1 MDNNHAFQSSKFL
14 RALLVLFFMT
24 VSVQW
29 TFAQLDLNMSRTTL
43 GTVIEQ
49 IKTQSKYQFFY
60 DDKLA
65 ATAVEKVNVKNASIE
80 DALTAILKGKNISF
94 KVEDNIVYLSE
105 KSQSGQE
112 GAQQGKERTITGQVS
127 DDMGPLIGVN
137 VLVKGTSVGCITDFD
152 GNFTLTTTEA
162 NPVIQFSYVGYKTQE
177 IAAKEQSVINL
188 MMESDSQLV
197 EEVVVTALGIKRA
210 TKALSYNV
218 QEIKSDELTRVK
230 DANLVNSLSGKV
242 AGVTINAS
250 SSGVGG
256 ASKVVMRGT
265 KGIDQ
270 SSNALYVIDGV
281 PMFNLSG
288 EGGQE
293 FDSKGSSEA
302 IADINPEDIESMSV
316 LTGAAAAALYGSH
329 AANGAI
335 VITTKK
341 GKEGRLSLTVS
352 QNTEFL
358 RPFVTPNFQNSYG
371 TGDLLSSAGSVEK
384 SWGNKLNPSNYMGY
398 DPIND
403 FLRTG
408 VVATET
414 VSLSTGTEKNQTYF
428 SASAVNSVGMVPNND
443 YDRYNFTF
451 RNTTSFLN
459 DKMTLDVSAS
469 YIKQKDQN
477 MVNQGTY
484 SNPLVT
490 AYLFPRGDDWNE
502 IKMYERWD
510 TSRNIYTQYW
520 PQGIDTFT
528 GQNPYWIAYRNL
540 RENNKDRYML
550 SGSLSYKILDWLSV
564 SGRVRVDN
572 SASTYTEKL
581 YATSN
586 TTLAEGSNN
595 GLYGISNTNDKQ
607 TYADIMLNINKN
619 FGENLT
625 FQANIGASLSD
636 MQQDVLQNRGPISED
651 GIPTSNTT
659 LAEGSNN
666 GLYGISNTNDKQTYA
681 DIMLNINKN
690 FGENLTFQANIGA
703 SLSDMQQDV
712 LQNRG
717 PISEDGI
724 PNVFNVFQLDDSKT
738 KRTQSGFHDQT
749 QSVFASLELG
759 YKSTYYLTLTGRSD
773 WPSQLAGPNSTQ
785 SAFLYP
791 SVGGS
796 VILSELLKLPQQ
808 ISFLKVRGSFAS
820 VGLPFPRFLANPTY
834 SWDNSNKVWQSK
846 RNYPMYNLKP
856 ERTDSWEVGLTARF
870 LNHFNLDLALYTT
883 KTYNQTFDPKISVS
897 SGYSTLYVQTGSV
910 RNKGIELGLGY
921 SNEWGKFKWSSNY
934 VFSTN
939 KNEILE
945 LLENYVH
952 PETGTVITKERLD
965 VGGMGQ
971 ARFILKKGGSLGD
984 LYSTADLQRDSNGNI
999 LVDQNG
1005 SVTANYNAEDIK
1017 LGSVFAKCNMS
1028 WRNDFSWKN
1037 LNFGFMLSARIGGIV
1052 YSATQA
1058 AMDMYGVSESTEIAR
1073 NQGGVYVNGTD
1084 LVNAQKWYT
1093 TIGSQSGIPQYYT
1106 YSATNLRL
1114 QEASVGYTI
1123 PRDKLWNVADV
1134 TVSLVGRNLLMLYCK
1149 APFDPEAVAST
1160 GNYYQGIDNFM
1171 TPSARSLG
1179 FNVRFKF

>member
-1 MDNNHAFQSSKFL
+1 MNNNHAFQSSKFL
-14 RALLVLFFMT
+14 RTLLVLFFMA

-29 TFAQLDLNMSRTTL
+29 TFAQLNLNVSRTTL

-49 IKTQSKYQFFY
+49 IKSQSKYQFFY

-65 ATAVEKVNVKNASIE
+65 TVTVESVKVKNASIE
-80 DALTAILKGKNISF
+80 DALNAILKGKDISF

-105 KSQSGQE
+105 KSATPQE
-112 GAQQGKERTITGQVS
+112 GNQQGKERTITGVVS

-162 NPVIQFSYVGYKTQE
+162 NPVIQFSYIGYKPQE
-177 IAAKEQSVINL
+177 IAVKGSGPINL
-188 MMESDSQLV
+188 LMETDSQLI

-358 RPFVTPNFQNSYG
+358 RPFVTPKFQNSYG
-371 TGDLLSSAGSVEK
+371 TGDLLSSSGSVER
-384 SWGNKLNPSNYMGY
+384 SWGNKLNSSNYMGY
-398 DPIND
+398 DPISD

-502 IKMYERWD
+502 VKMYERWD

-528 GQNPYWIAYRNL
+528 GQNPYWIAYRNM

-550 SGSLSYKILDWLSV
+550 SASLSYQILDWLSV

-572 SASTYTEKL
+572 SNSTYTEKL

-586 TTLAEGSNN
+586 TTLTEGSNN
-595 GLYGISNTNDKQ
+595 GLYGISTTADKQ

-619 FGENLT
+619 FGED
-625 FQANIGASLSD
+625 F
-636 MQQDVLQNRGPISED
+636 
-651 GIPTSNTT
+651 T
-659 LAEGSNN
+659 L
-666 GLYGISNTNDKQTYA
+666 
-681 DIMLNINKN
+681 
-690 FGENLTFQANIGA
+690 QANIGA

-749 QSVFASLELG
+749 QSVFASVELG

-796 VILSELLKLPQQ
+796 VILSELLKLPEQ

-870 LNHFNLDLALYTT
+870 LKHFNLDLALYTT

-910 RNKGIELGLGY
+910 RNKGVELGLGY
-921 SNEWGKFKWSSNY
+921 SNEWGKFKWSTNY

-952 PETGTVITKERLD
+952 PETGAVITKERLD

-1052 YSATQA
+1052 YSATEA
-1058 AMDMYGVSESTEIAR
+1058 AMDMYGVSESTETAR
-1073 NQGGVYVNGTD
+1073 NQGGVLVNGTD

-1114 QEASVGYTI
+1114 QEASIGYTI
-1123 PRDKLWNVADV
+1123 PRNKLWNVADV

>member
-1 MDNNHAFQSSKFL
+1 MNNNHAFQSSKFL

-29 TFAQLDLNMSRTTL
+29 TFAQLNLNVSRTTL

-49 IKTQSKYQFFY
+49 IKSQSKYQFFY

-65 ATAVEKVNVKNASIE
+65 TMAVENVKVKNASIE
-80 DALTAILKGKNISF
+80 DALNAILKGKNISF

-105 KSQSGQE
+105 KSAAPQE
-112 GAQQGKERTITGQVS
+112 GNQQGKERTITGQVS

-137 VLVKGTSVGCITDFD
+137 VLIKGTSIGCITDLD

-162 NPVIQFSYVGYKTQE
+162 NPVVQFSYVGYKTQE
-177 IAAKEQSVINL
+177 IAAKGQGAINVML
-188 MMESDSQLV
+188 ESDSQLV

-358 RPFVTPNFQNSYG
+358 RPFVTPKFQNSYG
-371 TGDLLSSAGSVEK
+371 TGDLLSSSGSVER
-384 SWGNKLNPSNYMGY
+384 SWGNKLNSSNYMGY
-398 DPIND
+398 DPISD

-502 IKMYERWD
+502 VKMYERWD

-550 SGSLSYKILDWLSV
+550 SASLNYKILDWLSV

-572 SASTYTEKL
+572 SNSTYTEKL

-586 TTLAEGSNN
+586 TTLTEGSNN
-595 GLYGISNTNDKQ
+595 GLYGISTTADKQ
-607 TYADIMLNINKN
+607 TYADLMLNINKN
-619 FGENLT
+619 FGENFTL
-625 FQANIGASLSD
+625 QANIGASLSD
-636 MQQDVLQNRGPISED
+636 MQQN
-651 GIPTSNTT
+651 
-659 LAEGSNN
+659 
-666 GLYGISNTNDKQTYA
+666 
-681 DIMLNINKN
+681 
-690 FGENLTFQANIGA
+690 
-703 SLSDMQQDV
+703 V

-724 PNVFNVFQLDDSKT
+724 PNVFNVFQLDDTKT

-749 QSVFASLELG
+749 QSLFASVELG

-796 VILSELLKLPQQ
+796 VILSELLKLPEQ

-952 PETGTVITKERLD
+952 PETGAIITKERLD

-1005 SVTANYNAEDIK
+1005 NVTANYNAEDIK

-1037 LNFGFMLSARIGGIV
+1037 LDFGFMLSARIGGIV

-1058 AMDMYGVSESTEIAR
+1058 AMDMYGVSESTAMAR
-1073 NQGGVYVNGTD
+1073 DQGGVWVNGTD
-1084 LVNAQKWYT
+1084 KVNAQKWFA

-1114 QEASVGYTI
+1114 QEARIGYTI
-1123 PRDKLWNVADV
+1123 PKAKLWNVADV

>member
-1 MDNNHAFQSSKFL
+1 MFTDNNHAFQSSKFL

-651 GIPTSNTT
+651 GIP
-659 LAEGSNN
+659 
-666 GLYGISNTNDKQTYA
+666 
-681 DIMLNINKN
+681 
-690 FGENLTFQANIGA
+690 
-703 SLSDMQQDV
+703 
-712 LQNRG
+712 
-717 PISEDGI
+717 
-724 PNVFNVFQLDDSKT
+724 NVFNVFQLDDSKT

-910 RNKGIELGLGY
+910 RNKGVELGLGY

>member
-1 MDNNHAFQSSKFL
+1 MNNNHAFQSSKFL

-29 TFAQLDLNMSRTTL
+29 TFAQLNLNVSRTTL

-49 IKTQSKYQFFY
+49 IKSQSKYQFFY

-65 ATAVEKVNVKNASIE
+65 TMAVENVKVKNASIE
-80 DALTAILKGKNISF
+80 DALNAILKGKNISF

-105 KSQSGQE
+105 KSAAPQE
-112 GAQQGKERTITGQVS
+112 GNQQGKERTITGQVS

-137 VLVKGTSVGCITDFD
+137 VLIKGTSIGCITDLD

-162 NPVIQFSYVGYKTQE
+162 NPVVQFSYVGYKTQE
-177 IAAKEQSVINL
+177 IAAKGQGVINVML
-188 MMESDSQLV
+188 ESDSQLV

-316 LTGAAAAALYGSH
+316 LTGAAALYGSH

-358 RPFVTPNFQNSYG
+358 RPFVTPKFQNSYG
-371 TGDLLSSAGSVEK
+371 TGDLLSSSGSVER
-384 SWGNKLNPSNYMGY
+384 SWGNKLNSSNYMGY
-398 DPIND
+398 DPISD

-502 IKMYERWD
+502 VKMYERWD

-550 SGSLSYKILDWLSV
+550 SASLNYKILDWLSV

-572 SASTYTEKL
+572 SNSTYTEKL

-586 TTLAEGSNN
+586 TTLTEGSNN
-595 GLYGISNTNDKQ
+595 GLYGISTTADKQ
-607 TYADIMLNINKN
+607 TYADLMLNINKN
-619 FGENLT
+619 FGENFTL
-625 FQANIGASLSD
+625 QANIGASLSD
-636 MQQDVLQNRGPISED
+636 MQQN
-651 GIPTSNTT
+651 
-659 LAEGSNN
+659 
-666 GLYGISNTNDKQTYA
+666 
-681 DIMLNINKN
+681 
-690 FGENLTFQANIGA
+690 
-703 SLSDMQQDV
+703 V

-724 PNVFNVFQLDDSKT
+724 PNVFNVFQLDDTKT

-749 QSVFASLELG
+749 QSLFASVELG

-796 VILSELLKLPQQ
+796 VILSELLKLPEQ

-952 PETGTVITKERLD
+952 PETGAIITKERLD

-1005 SVTANYNAEDIK
+1005 NVTANYNAEDIK

-1037 LNFGFMLSARIGGIV
+1037 LDFGFMLSARIGGIV

-1058 AMDMYGVSESTEIAR
+1058 AMDMYGVSESTAMAR
-1073 NQGGVYVNGTD
+1073 DQSGVWVNGTD
-1084 LVNAQKWYT
+1084 KVNAQKWYT

-1114 QEASVGYTI
+1114 QEARIGYTI
-1123 PRDKLWNVADV
+1123 PKAKLWNVADV

>member
-29 TFAQLDLNMSRTTL
+29 TFAQLNLNMSRTTL

-65 ATAVEKVNVKNASIE
+65 ATTVEKVDVKNASIE

-112 GAQQGKERTITGQVS
+112 STQQGKERTITGQVS

-651 GIPTSNTT
+651 GIP
-659 LAEGSNN
+659 
-666 GLYGISNTNDKQTYA
+666 
-681 DIMLNINKN
+681 
-690 FGENLTFQANIGA
+690 
-703 SLSDMQQDV
+703 
-712 LQNRG
+712 
-717 PISEDGI
+717 
-724 PNVFNVFQLDDSKT
+724 NVFNVFQLDDSKT

-820 VGLPFPRFLANPTY
+820 VGLPFPCFLANPTY

>member
-29 TFAQLDLNMSRTTL
+29 TFAQLNLNMSRTTL

-65 ATAVEKVNVKNASIE
+65 ATTVEKVDVKNASIE

-112 GAQQGKERTITGQVS
+112 STQQGKERTITGQVS

-651 GIPTSNTT
+651 GIP
-659 LAEGSNN
+659 
-666 GLYGISNTNDKQTYA
+666 
-681 DIMLNINKN
+681 
-690 FGENLTFQANIGA
+690 
-703 SLSDMQQDV
+703 
-712 LQNRG
+712 
-717 PISEDGI
+717 
-724 PNVFNVFQLDDSKT
+724 NVFNVFQLDDSKT

-910 RNKGIELGLGY
+910 RNKGVELGLGY

>member
-137 VLVKGTSVGCITDFD
+137 VLVKGTSVGCITDSD

-256 ASKVVMRGT
+256 VSKVVMRGT

-581 YATSN
+581 YA
-586 TTLAEGSNN
+586 
-595 GLYGISNTNDKQ
+595 
-607 TYADIMLNINKN
+607 
-619 FGENLT
+619 
-625 FQANIGASLSD
+625 
-636 MQQDVLQNRGPISED
+636 
-651 GIPTSNTT
+651 TSNTT

>member
-371 TGDLLSSAGSVEK
+371 TGDLLSSVGSVEK

-581 YATSN
+581 YA
-586 TTLAEGSNN
+586 
-595 GLYGISNTNDKQ
+595 
-607 TYADIMLNINKN
+607 
-619 FGENLT
+619 
-625 FQANIGASLSD
+625 
-636 MQQDVLQNRGPISED
+636 
-651 GIPTSNTT
+651 TSNTT

>member
-1 MDNNHAFQSSKFL
+1 MKDNHAFQSSTFM
-14 RALLVLFFMT
+14 RALLVLLFMA

-29 TFAQLDLNMSRTTL
+29 GFAQLNLNVSRATL

-49 IKTQSKYQFFY
+49 IKSQSKYQFFC

-65 ATAVEKVNVKNASIE
+65 ALSVENVKVKDASIE
-80 DALTAILKGKNISF
+80 DALNAILKGKNISY

-105 KSQSGQE
+105 KIASQQE
-112 GAQQGKERTITGQVS
+112 GNQQGKERTITGVVS

-137 VLVKGTSVGCITDFD
+137 VLVKGSSNGCITDLD

-162 NPVIQFSYVGYKTQE
+162 NPVIVLSYIGYKSQE
-177 IAAKEQSVINL
+177 IAVKGSEPINV
-188 MMESDSQLV
+188 MMENDTQMI

-218 QEIKSDELTRVK
+218 QEVKSDELTRVK

-341 GKEGRLSLTVS
+341 GKEGRLSVTVS

-358 RPFVTPNFQNSYG
+358 RPFVTPKFQNSYG
-371 TGDLLSSAGSVEK
+371 TGDLMASSGSVER
-384 SWGNKLNPSNYMGY
+384 SWGNKLNSSNYMGFN
-398 DPIND
+398 PIND

-428 SASAVNSVGMVPNND
+428 SASAVNSAGMVPNND

-502 IKMYERWD
+502 VKMYERWD

-550 SGSLSYKILDWLSV
+550 SGSLNYKILDWLSV
-564 SGRVRVDN
+564 AGRIRVDN
-572 SASTYTEKL
+572 SNSTYTEKL

-586 TTLAEGSNN
+586 TTLTEGSNN
-595 GLYGISNTNDKQ
+595 GLYGISTTADRQ
-607 TYADIMLNINKN
+607 TYADFMVNINKN
-619 FGENLT
+619 FGED
-625 FQANIGASLSD
+625 FS
-636 MQQDVLQNRGPISED
+636 
-651 GIPTSNTT
+651 
-659 LAEGSNN
+659 
-666 GLYGISNTNDKQTYA
+666 
-681 DIMLNINKN
+681 
-690 FGENLTFQANIGA
+690 FQANIGA

-749 QSVFASLELG
+749 QSLFASVELG
-759 YKSTYYLTLTGRSD
+759 YKSIYYLTLTGRSD

-796 VILSELLKLPQQ
+796 VILSELLKLPEQ

-870 LNHFNLDLALYTT
+870 LKHFNLDLALYTT

-910 RNKGIELGLGY
+910 QNKGIELGLGY

-934 VFSTN
+934 VFSANDN
-939 KNEILE
+939 KILE

-952 PETGTVITKERLD
+952 PETGAIITKERLD

-984 LYSTADLQRDSNGNI
+984 LYSTADLQRDNNGNVM
-999 LVDQNG
+999 VDQNG

-1058 AMDMYGVSESTEIAR
+1058 AMDMYGVSASTEAAR
-1073 NQGGVYVNGTD
+1073 DNGGVWVNGSD
-1084 LVNAQKWYT
+1084 KVNAQKWYT

-1114 QEASVGYTI
+1114 QEASIGYTI
-1123 PRDKLWNVADV
+1123 PKDKLWNVADV
-1134 TVSLVGRNLLMLYCK
+1134 TVSLVGRNLWMIYCK

>member
-1 MDNNHAFQSSKFL
+1 MNNNHAFQSSKFL

-29 TFAQLDLNMSRTTL
+29 TFAQLNLNVSRTTL

-49 IKTQSKYQFFY
+49 IKSQSKYQFFY

-65 ATAVEKVNVKNASIE
+65 TMAVENVKVKNASIE
-80 DALTAILKGKNISF
+80 DALNAILKGKNISF

-105 KSQSGQE
+105 KSAAPQE
-112 GAQQGKERTITGQVS
+112 GNQQGKERTITGQVS

-137 VLVKGTSVGCITDFD
+137 VLIKGTSIGCITDLD

-162 NPVIQFSYVGYKTQE
+162 NPVVQFSYVGYKTQE
-177 IAAKEQSVINL
+177 IAAKGQGAINVML
-188 MMESDSQLV
+188 ESDSQLV

-358 RPFVTPNFQNSYG
+358 RPFVTPKFQNSYG
-371 TGDLLSSAGSVEK
+371 TGDLLSSSGSVER
-384 SWGNKLNPSNYMGY
+384 SWGNKLNSSNYMGY
-398 DPIND
+398 DPISD

-502 IKMYERWD
+502 VKMYERWD

-550 SGSLSYKILDWLSV
+550 SASLNYKILDWLSV

-572 SASTYTEKL
+572 SNSTYTEKL

-586 TTLAEGSNN
+586 TTLTEGSNN
-595 GLYGISNTNDKQ
+595 GLYGISTTADKQ
-607 TYADIMLNINKN
+607 TYADLMLNINKN
-619 FGENLT
+619 FGENFTL
-625 FQANIGASLSD
+625 QANIGASLSD
-636 MQQDVLQNRGPISED
+636 MQQN
-651 GIPTSNTT
+651 
-659 LAEGSNN
+659 
-666 GLYGISNTNDKQTYA
+666 
-681 DIMLNINKN
+681 
-690 FGENLTFQANIGA
+690 
-703 SLSDMQQDV
+703 V

-724 PNVFNVFQLDDSKT
+724 PNVFNVFQLDDTKT

-749 QSVFASLELG
+749 QSLFASVELG

-796 VILSELLKLPQQ
+796 VILSELLKLPEQ

-952 PETGTVITKERLD
+952 PETGAIITKERLD

-1005 SVTANYNAEDIK
+1005 NVTANYNAEDIK

-1037 LNFGFMLSARIGGIV
+1037 LDFGFMLSARIGGIV

-1058 AMDMYGVSESTEIAR
+1058 AMDMYGVSESTAMAR
-1073 NQGGVYVNGTD
+1073 DQSGVWVNGTD
-1084 LVNAQKWYT
+1084 KVNAQKWYT

-1114 QEASVGYTI
+1114 QEARIGYTI
-1123 PRDKLWNVADV
+1123 PKAKLWNVADV

>member
-651 GIPTSNTT
+651 GIP
-659 LAEGSNN
+659 
-666 GLYGISNTNDKQTYA
+666 
-681 DIMLNINKN
+681 
-690 FGENLTFQANIGA
+690 
-703 SLSDMQQDV
+703 
-712 LQNRG
+712 
-717 PISEDGI
+717 
-724 PNVFNVFQLDDSKT
+724 NVFNVFQLDDSKT

-796 VILSELLKLPQQ
+796 VILSELLKLPKQ

>member
-1 MDNNHAFQSSKFL
+1 MKDNHAFQSSTFM
-14 RALLVLFFMT
+14 RALLVLLFMA

-29 TFAQLDLNMSRTTL
+29 GFAQLNLNVSRATL

-49 IKTQSKYQFFY
+49 IKSQSKYQFFC

-65 ATAVEKVNVKNASIE
+65 ALSVENVKVKDASIE
-80 DALTAILKGKNISF
+80 DALNVILNGKNISY

-105 KSQSGQE
+105 KTAAPQE
-112 GAQQGKERTITGQVS
+112 GNQQGKMRTVTGVVS

-137 VLVKGTSVGCITDFD
+137 VLIKGTSEGCITDLD
-152 GNFTLTTTEA
+152 GNFTLTTTDA
-162 NPVIQFSYVGYKTQE
+162 NPVIQFSYIGYKSQEVAVTGSAPLNVMMQSDTQM
-177 IAAKEQSVINL
+177 I
-188 MMESDSQLV
+188 

-218 QEIKSDELTRVK
+218 QEVKSDELTRVK

-341 GKEGRLSLTVS
+341 GKEGRLSVTVS

-358 RPFVTPNFQNSYG
+358 RPFVTPKFQNSYG
-371 TGDLLSSAGSVEK
+371 TGDLLSGAGSVER
-384 SWGNKLNPSNYMGY
+384 SWGNKLNSSNYMGF
-398 DPIND
+398 DPISD

-414 VSLSTGTEKNQTYF
+414 VALSTGTEKNQTYF

-459 DKMTLDVSAS
+459 DRMTLDVSAS

-510 TSRNIYTQYW
+510 TSRNINTQYW

-550 SGSLSYKILDWLSV
+550 SGSLNYKILDWLSV
-564 SGRVRVDN
+564 GARVRVDN
-572 SASTYTEKL
+572 SNSTYTEKL

-586 TTLAEGSNN
+586 TTLTEGSNN
-595 GLYGISNTNDKQ
+595 GLYGIATTADRQ
-607 TYADIMLNINKN
+607 TYADFLVNVNKN
-619 FGENLT
+619 FGEDFSL
-625 FQANIGASLSD
+625 QANIGASLSD
-636 MQQDVLQNRGPISED
+636 MKQDVLENRGPI
-651 GIPTSNTT
+651 
-659 LAEGSNN
+659 
-666 GLYGISNTNDKQTYA
+666 
-681 DIMLNINKN
+681 
-690 FGENLTFQANIGA
+690 
-703 SLSDMQQDV
+703 
-712 LQNRG
+712 R
-717 PISEDGI
+717 EDGI

-738 KRTQSGFHDQT
+738 KRKQSGFHDQT
-749 QSVFASLELG
+749 QSLFASVELG
-759 YKSTYYLTLTGRSD
+759 YKSIYYLTLTGRSD

-796 VILSELLKLPQQ
+796 VILSELLKLPEQ

-870 LNHFNLDLALYTT
+870 LKHFNLDLALYTT

-952 PETGTVITKERLD
+952 PETGTIISKERLD

-984 LYSTADLQRDSNGNI
+984 LYSTADLQRDNNGNVM
-999 LVDQNG
+999 VDQNG
-1005 SVTANYNAEDIK
+1005 NVTANYNADDTK

-1058 AMDMYGVSESTEIAR
+1058 AMDMYGVSEASEVAR
-1073 NQGGVYVNGTD
+1073 NQGGVFVNGTD
-1084 LVNAQKWYT
+1084 QVNAQKWYT

-1114 QEASVGYTI
+1114 QEASIGYTI
-1123 PRDKLWNVADV
+1123 SKDKLWNVADV

>member
-1 MDNNHAFQSSKFL
+1 MKDNHAFQSSTFM
-14 RALLVLFFMT
+14 RALLVLLFMA

-29 TFAQLDLNMSRTTL
+29 GFAQLNLNVSRATL

-49 IKTQSKYQFFY
+49 IKSQSKYQFFC

-65 ATAVEKVNVKNASIE
+65 ALSVENVKVKDASIE
-80 DALTAILKGKNISF
+80 DALNAILKGKNISY

-105 KSQSGQE
+105 KTASQQE
-112 GAQQGKERTITGQVS
+112 GNQQGKERTITGVVS

-137 VLVKGTSVGCITDFD
+137 VLVKGSSNGCITDLD

-162 NPVIQFSYVGYKTQE
+162 NPVIVLSYIGYKSQE
-177 IAAKEQSVINL
+177 IAVKGSEPINV
-188 MMESDSQLV
+188 MMENDTQMI

-218 QEIKSDELTRVK
+218 QEVKSDELTRVK

-341 GKEGRLSLTVS
+341 GKEGRLSVTVS

-358 RPFVTPNFQNSYG
+358 RPFVTPKFQNSYG
-371 TGDLLSSAGSVEK
+371 TGDLMASSGSVER
-384 SWGNKLNPSNYMGY
+384 SWGNKLNSSNYMGFN
-398 DPIND
+398 PIND

-428 SASAVNSVGMVPNND
+428 SASAVNSAGMVPNND

-502 IKMYERWD
+502 VKMYERWD

-550 SGSLSYKILDWLSV
+550 SVSLNYKILDWLSV
-564 SGRVRVDN
+564 AGRIRVDN
-572 SASTYTEKL
+572 SNSTYTEKL

-586 TTLAEGSNN
+586 TTLTEGSNN
-595 GLYGISNTNDKQ
+595 GLYGISTTADRQ
-607 TYADIMLNINKN
+607 TYADFMVNINKN
-619 FGENLT
+619 FGEDFS
-625 FQANIGASLSD
+625 FQAN
-636 MQQDVLQNRGPISED
+636 V
-651 GIPTSNTT
+651 
-659 LAEGSNN
+659 
-666 GLYGISNTNDKQTYA
+666 
-681 DIMLNINKN
+681 
-690 FGENLTFQANIGA
+690 GA

-749 QSVFASLELG
+749 QSLFASVELG
-759 YKSTYYLTLTGRSD
+759 YKSIYYLTLTGRSD

-796 VILSELLKLPQQ
+796 VILSELLKLPEQ

-870 LNHFNLDLALYTT
+870 LKHFNLDLALYTT

-910 RNKGIELGLGY
+910 QNKGIELGLGY

-934 VFSTN
+934 VFSANDN
-939 KNEILE
+939 KILE

-952 PETGTVITKERLD
+952 PETGAIITKERLD

-984 LYSTADLQRDSNGNI
+984 LYSTADLQRDNNGNVM
-999 LVDQNG
+999 VDQNG

-1058 AMDMYGVSESTEIAR
+1058 AMDMYGVSASTEAAR
-1073 NQGGVYVNGTD
+1073 DNGGVWVNGSD
-1084 LVNAQKWYT
+1084 KVNAQKWYT

-1114 QEASVGYTI
+1114 QEASIGYTI
-1123 PRDKLWNVADV
+1123 PKDKLWNVADV
-1134 TVSLVGRNLLMLYCK
+1134 TVSLVGRNLWMIYCK